1 MDPIYIFLAVLAV
14 VLFLMGLLVCFF
26 QKRILKLNLENTM
39 LFTKKMDI
47 SESKEIKDIIERECN
62 VVETKKP
69 VILKNTDTDEVLD
82 FIDDEIL

>member
-26 QKRILKLNLENTM
+26 QKRLKLNLENTM
-39 LFTKKMDI
+39 FLTKKIDI
-47 SESKEIKDIIERECN
+47 ADSKEIKDIIERETN
-62 VVETKKP
+62 AFETKKP

-82 FIDDEIL
+82 FIDEEIL